1 MYQSVKVFAPA
12 TVANVSVGFDILGF
26 AIDRPGDEII
36 ARKNPSIKGL
46 KIASITGT
54 GDKQLPYDV
63 MDNTAGYAAFRLL
76 KHLGLEDMGIEL
88 EIHKK
93 MPFGSG
99 LGSSAASAA
108 GAVVA
113 VNELLGAPLS
123 RASLLYFA
131 VEGEQKADG
140 AFHADNV
147 APSLVGGIVLIRSN
161 ESLDIH
167 QLPVPPNLQVVVVH
181 PEIEILTKDAR
192 AVLSDQVP
200 LKTAIEQL
208 GNLST
213 FITALFTN
221 DLLLLSRS
229 LQDVMVE
236 PQRKQ
241 LIAGFD
247 DVQKAALNSGAL
259 GCGISGAGP
268 SMFCLCDSGYL
279 AQSAGQAMQLA
290 FAKYSID
297 SQLYI
302 SPINEKGVVVL
313 ERKEE

>member
-1 MYQSVKVFAPA
+1 MYQSVTVFAPA

-26 AIDRPGDEII
+26 AINRPGDEIV
-36 ARKNPSIKGL
+36 ARRNPSLKGL
-46 KIASITGT
+46 KITSITGT

-63 MDNTAGYAAFRLL
+63 QENTAGYAAYRLL
-76 KHLGLEDMGIEL
+76 EHLGQQDLGIEL

-161 ESLDIH
+161 TSLDIH
-167 QLPVPPNLQVVVVH
+167 QLPVPEALQVVVVH

-192 AVLSDQVP
+192 AVLSDHVS
-200 LKTAIEQL
+200 LELAIEQL

-229 LQDVMVE
+229 LKDVIIE

-241 LIAGFD
+241 LIQGFD
-247 DVQKAALNSGAL
+247 EVQQAALASGAL

-279 AQSAGQAMQLA
+279 AQSAGQAMQAA
-290 FAKYSID
+290 FAKRGIE

-302 SPINEKGVVVL
+302 SPINKEGVKIL
-313 ERKEE
+313 SRT